1 MSRKR
6 KNPLES
12 RHSKHAKT
20 KRHISLWVEDM
31 DYARYRRY
39 CKNLGSNMSREMTD
53 HIKSVSANQKLTEA
67 DMEEL
72 AARKAAITQAPN
84 PAPES
89 GAEAEAGKEGSA
101 V

>member
-53 HIKSVSANQKLTEA
+53 HIKSVSADQKLTEA

-72 AARKAAITQAPN
+72 AARKAAITQAP
-84 PAPES
+84 APES
-89 GAEAEAGKEGSA
+89 GAEAGKEVAA